1 MSSSRQLYIENTLE
15 EQIFQELGITE
26 ENKNNLVN
34 LLKS

>member
-15 EQIFQELGITE
+15 EQIFQELGITV
-26 ENKNNLVN
+26 ENKDNLVN